1 MPARLTKK
9 QQALAEELHQISELL
24 GLDFWNAESY
34 EPEGR
39 TTILELAKRQIVL
52 SEVVRAYTLV
62 DEYLNTSM
70 CHYFFGKQRSFI
82 KLWKTKRF
90 QVFNYHVIEELSLLQ
105 KLRLVHGV
113 RKIPKKTSQT
123 IQRMNALRNGLAH
136 AFFPENL
143 RKSQPRYRG
152 KDIFALEGIR
162 LFHEDMAEVYGHFII
177 REFIGTPEEW
187 KPRQHE
193 PI

>member
-1 MPARLTKK
+1 MPARLTRK
-9 QQALAEELHQISELL
+9 QQALTEELHQISGLL

-34 EPEGR
+34 EAEGR

-70 CHYFFGKQRSFI
+70 CHHFFGKQRSFG

-113 RKIPKKTSQT
+113 GKIPKKTSQT

-152 KDIFALEGIR
+152 KDIFSLEGIH
-162 LFHEDMAEVYGHFII
+162 LFHEDMGEVYEYFMN
-177 REFIGTPEEW
+177 REFIGSGEE
-187 KPRQHE
+187 
-193 PI
+193 